1 VTEPSTLAERRKTE
15 LRIHSPEPHV
25 RITVARKERLRRRFA
40 RKVAGWAGMLLL
52 VYWIGAFAMTHLPMP
67 KEAKLTQDLPHADK
81 IVHLTIYAGLSLL
94 LSVWFGVRKR
104 VGGALIVAAVVLCLL
119 AGYAAFDEISQ
130 GQVGRDPDVR
140 DWFADVA
147 GIHFGLVGFIALRG
161 WVRRT

>member
-1 VTEPSTLAERRKTE
+1 MIDPSTVAERRKTE
-15 LRIHSPEPHV
+15 LRIHRPEPQV

-40 RKVAGWAGMLLL
+40 RKVAAWAGVLLI
-52 VYWIGAFAMTHLPMP
+52 VYWVGAFVMTHMPMP
-67 KEAKLTQDLPHADK
+67 KEARLAHEVPYADK

-104 VGGALIVAAVVLCLL
+104 VGGALLVAAVVLCVL

-147 GIHFGLVGFIALRG
+147 GIHVGLVGFIGLRG
-161 WVRRT
+161 WVRRS